1 MSTCIHVCV
10 CAHAQNLQFYFSPSL
25 SLSLSLFTF
34 VTYIFMLIKVM
45 YSAIFFSV
53 FLKVLLSKS
62 GTPSASATRSGSG
75 LWVPFVPQTS
85 IVKWAKR
92 KTPLRIQVREE
103 RE

>member
-1 MSTCIHVCV
+1 
-10 CAHAQNLQFYFSPSL
+10 
-25 SLSLSLFTF
+25 
-34 VTYIFMLIKVM
+34 MLIKVM
-45 YSAIFFSV
+45 YSTIFFSV
-53 FLKVLLSKS
+53 FLKVLLSKG

-103 RE
+103 REEQCICMQLQQREREREENKNTI